1 MRTVLLGKAWPQTDP
16 PGRLRA
22 KTARNTPG
30 VTQRREELTF
40 GMVIFLFKGL
50 KGYNN
55 MIK

>member
-1 MRTVLLGKAWPQTDP
+1 MRTALLGKAWPQTDP
-16 PGRLRA
+16 PEKLRA
-22 KTARNTPG
+22 KTVRNRPG

-50 KGYNN
+50 KSYNN